1 MTCSSLQKTKKHGIH
16 YPKVSSWN
24 INDHHCKTLIIYDKS
39 REREFHIVIKSLVF
53 SIQCKCKQFLKTILY
68 SLNQLICQF
77 DKLVLF
83 MIQTSFFFSNDPTI
97 CSHKDLF
104 DIFRTDVLFTSNDQ
118 LCILRQQ
125 WDFVQ
130 NRASYIC
137 FEKIFCLTKILFGIV
152 LSVCIINL
160 SKFGPCFL

>member
-1 MTCSSLQKTKKHGIH
+1 MQ
-16 YPKVSSWN
+16 N
-24 INDHHCKTLIIYDKS
+24 INNLWQIK
-39 REREFHIVIKSLVF
+39 RARVHIVIKSLVF

-130 NRASYIC
+130 KRASY
-137 FEKIFCLTKILFGIV
+137 KIFCLTKILFGIV
-152 LSVCIINL
+152 LSVCIIYL
-160 SKFGPCFL
+160 AKFGPCFL